1 MEIVL
6 LLVRIFL
13 AAIFMLAGIG
23 KLLDLEGSEKAVKDF
38 GVPDAAAKSFAV
50 GLPIA
55 EIIIALL
62 LLPNSTAWYGAIGGF
77 LLLLIFIGGM
87 LWQMAKGNAP
97 DCHCFGQIHSEP
109 VSAKSLIRN
118 AIFAILSFFLVL
130 QGRENQGLSLL
141 DSSDYTSEGNVMS
154 LILSFATVG
163 LLAAVVFYLK
173 KISEQQTQVI
183 RRIEVLELISHEGGR
198 EVERENLAN
207 PTDGLPIGAVAPGFE
222 LPDLN
227 GKIVEFEHL
236 LAQAKPMLLLFVSPN
251 CNPCAALLPEIER
264 WQEELKGKLSFVFIS
279 SGKAKENLDKF
290 AGETLKQILLQKERE
305 TAELFGAQWT
315 PTAVLINTDGRIASR
330 VAAGDKA
337 IRELVEKIKAEDLDK
352 ELMYVVNT
360 NGNGSSAKLGEHLP
374 EFSNI
379 DIFDKNI
386 TSKDLLGKKTLVTF
400 WSQTCPH
407 CVNML
412 EDLREWDKAKGAD
425 EPNLLMLSDG
435 TVESLQELEIN
446 SPIVLDKERKISK
459 ELGWSGTPSAVLL
472 DEEGI
477 IISETAIGASN
488 IWALLGKKK

>member
-1 MEIVL
+1 MEIIL
-6 LLVRIFL
+6 LLVRSFL

-23 KLLDLEGSEKAVKDF
+23 KLLDLEGSRKAVKDF
-38 GVPDAAAKSFAV
+38 GVPDAAAKSFAL

-62 LLPNSTAWYGAIGGF
+62 LLPVSTAWFGAIGGF

-141 DSSDYTSEGNVMS
+141 DSSNNNSEGNFMS
-154 LILSFATVG
+154 LILGFATVG

-198 EVERENLAN
+198 EVERENLAS
-207 PTDGLPIGAVAPGFE
+207 PTDGLPIGAVAPDFE

-251 CNPCAALLPEIER
+251 CNPCAALLPEIEA
-264 WQEELKGKLSFVFIS
+264 WQEELKEKLNFVFMS

-315 PTAVLINTDGRIASR
+315 PTAVLINTDGRIASQI
-330 VAAGDKA
+330 AAGDKA
-337 IRELVEKIKAEDLDK
+337 IRELVEKIKTEDLDK
-352 ELMYVVNT
+352 ELIYVVNG
-360 NGNGSSAKLGEHLP
+360 NGNKLGEHLP
-374 EFSNI
+374 EFSNT

-386 TSKDLLGKKTLVTF
+386 TSKDFLGRKTLVTF

-412 EDLREWDKAKGAD
+412 EDLRQWDKAKGAD

-435 TVESLQELEIN
+435 EAEAHRDLGIN
-446 SPIVLDKERKISK
+446 SPVVLDKERKISK
-459 ELGWSGTPSAVLL
+459 ELGWNGTPSAVLL
-472 DEEGI
+472 DEEGK

-488 IWALLGKKK
+488 IWALLGKRK

>member
-6 LLVRIFL
+6 LLIRLFL
-13 AAIFMLAGIG
+13 AAIFTLAGIG
-23 KLLDLEGSEKAVKDF
+23 KLLDLAGSEKAVKDF
-38 GVPDAAAKSFAV
+38 GVPDSVAKPFAL

-55 EIIIALL
+55 EIIISLL
-62 LLPNSTAWYGAIGGF
+62 LLSVSTSWLGAIGAF
-77 LLLLIFIGGM
+77 LLLLVFIGGM

-109 VSAKSLIRN
+109 VSVKSLIRN
-118 AIFAILSFFLVL
+118 AIFAILAFFLAL

-141 DSSDYTSEGNVMS
+141 DSSDFNSEGSFMS
-154 LILSFATVG
+154 LILGLATVG
-163 LLAAVVFYLK
+163 LLATVVFYLK

-207 PTDGLPIGAVAPGFE
+207 PTEGLPIGAIAPDFE
-222 LPDLN
+222 LPDIN

-236 LAQAKPMLLLFVSPN
+236 LAQAKPMLFLFVSPN
-251 CNPCAALLPEIER
+251 CNPCAALLPEIEI
-264 WQEELKGKLSFVFIS
+264 WQKELKGKLNFVFIS

-315 PTAVLINTDGRIASR
+315 PTAVLINTDGKVSSR

-337 IRELVEKIKAEDLDK
+337 IRELVEGIKLADLDK
-352 ELMYVVNT
+352 DLHYVVN
-360 NGNGSSAKLGEHLP
+360 GNGHKLGEHLP
-374 EFSNI
+374 EFSNP
-379 DIFDKNI
+379 DIFDKNV

-412 EDLREWDKAKGAD
+412 EDLREWDKSKGAN
-425 EPNLLMLSDG
+425 EPNLLVLSEG
-435 TVESLQELEIN
+435 EAESHQTMELK
-446 SPIVLDKERKISK
+446 SPIILDKERKISK
-459 ELGWSGTPSAVLL
+459 ELGWNGTPSAVLL
-472 DEEGI
+472 DEEGK
-477 IISETAIGASN
+477 IISETALGASN
-488 IWALLGKKK
+488 IWALLGKRK

>member
-1 MEIVL
+1 MEIIL
-6 LLVRIFL
+6 LLIRLFL

-38 GVPDAAAKSFAV
+38 GVPDAAAKSVAV

-62 LLPNSTAWYGAIGGF
+62 LLPISTAWFGAIGGF

-118 AIFAILSFFLVL
+118 ALFAILSFFLVL

-141 DSSDYTSEGNVMS
+141 DSSDYNSEGNFMS
-154 LILSFATVG
+154 LILGFATVG

-183 RRIEVLELISHEGGR
+183 RRIEILELISHEGGR
-198 EVERENLAN
+198 EVERENLAS
-207 PTDGLPIGAVAPGFE
+207 PTEGLPIGAVAPDFE

-227 GKIVEFEHL
+227 GKIVEFDHL

-251 CNPCAALLPEIER
+251 CNPCAALLPEIEA
-264 WQEELKGKLSFVFIS
+264 WQAELKGKLNFVFIS

-290 AGETLKQILLQKERE
+290 AGATLKQILLQKERE
-305 TAELFGAQWT
+305 TAEFFGAQWT

-330 VAAGDKA
+330 IAAGDKA

-352 ELMYVVNT
+352 ELVYVAGG
-360 NGNGSSAKLGEHLP
+360 NGNKLGEQLP
-374 EFSNI
+374 EFSNT

-412 EDLREWDKAKGAD
+412 EDLRQWDKVKGAD
-425 EPNLLMLSDG
+425 EPNLLLLSDG

-446 SPIVLDKERKISK
+446 SPVVVDKERKISK
-459 ELGWSGTPSAVLL
+459 ELGWNGTPSAVLL
-472 DEEGI
+472 DEEGK

>member
-1 MEIVL
+1 MEIL
-6 LLVRIFL
+6 LLLIRLFL

-38 GVPDAAAKSFAV
+38 GVSDSVAKPFAY

-55 EIIIALL
+55 EIVIALL
-62 LLPNSTAWYGAIGGF
+62 LLSVTTSWIGAIGGF
-77 LLLLIFIGGM
+77 LLLLTFIGGM
-87 LWQMAKGNAP
+87 IWQMAKGNAP

-118 AIFAILSFFLVL
+118 AIFAILAFFLVL

-141 DSSDYTSEGNVMS
+141 DSSDFNSEGSFMS
-154 LILSFATVG
+154 LILGLATVG
-163 LLAAVVFYLK
+163 LLATVVFYLK

-198 EVERENLAN
+198 EVERENLAD
-207 PTDGLPIGAVAPGFE
+207 PTEGLPIGAVVPDFE
-222 LPDLN
+222 LPDIN

-251 CNPCAALLPEIER
+251 CNPCAALLPEIEA
-264 WQEELKGKLSFVFIS
+264 WQEELKGKMNFVFIS

-290 AGETLKQILLQKERE
+290 AGKSLKQILLQKERE

-315 PTAVLINTDGRIASR
+315 PTAVLINTDGKIASR
-330 VAAGDKA
+330 IAAGDKA
-337 IRELVEKIKAEDLDK
+337 IRELVEGIKLANLDE
-352 ELMYVVNT
+352 ELHYVI
-360 NGNGSSAKLGEHLP
+360 NGNGHKLGAKLP
-374 EFSNI
+374 EFSNT

-386 TSKDLLGKKTLVTF
+386 SSKDLLGKKTLVTF

-412 EDLREWDKAKGAD
+412 EDLREWDKSKGAN
-425 EPNLLMLSDG
+425 EPNLLVLSEG
-435 TVESLQELEIN
+435 EAESHQTMELK
-446 SPIVLDKERKISK
+446 SPIVLDKERKISR
-459 ELGWSGTPSAVLL
+459 ELGWNGTPSAVLL
-472 DEEGI
+472 DEEGK
-477 IISETAIGASN
+477 IISETALGASN
-488 IWALLGKKK
+488 IWSLVGKRR

>member
-1 MEIVL
+1 
-6 LLVRIFL
+6 
-13 AAIFMLAGIG
+13 
-23 KLLDLEGSEKAVKDF
+23 
-38 GVPDAAAKSFAV
+38 
-50 GLPIA
+50 
-55 EIIIALL
+55 
-62 LLPNSTAWYGAIGGF
+62 
-77 LLLLIFIGGM
+77 
-87 LWQMAKGNAP
+87 
-97 DCHCFGQIHSEP
+97 
-109 VSAKSLIRN
+109 
-118 AIFAILSFFLVL
+118 L

-141 DSSDYTSEGNVMS
+141 DSSDYNSEGNIMS
-154 LILSFATVG
+154 LILGLATVG

-198 EVERENLAN
+198 EVERENLAS
-207 PTDGLPIGAVAPGFE
+207 PTEGLPIGAVAPDFE

-236 LAQAKPMLLLFVSPN
+236 LAQAKPLLFLFVSPN
-251 CNPCAALLPEIER
+251 CNPCAALLPEIEA
-264 WQEELKGKLSFVFIS
+264 WQEELKGKLNFIFIS

-352 ELMYVVNT
+352 ELVYVVNT

-374 EFSNI
+374 EFSNT
-379 DIFDKNI
+379 DVFDKNI

-412 EDLREWDKAKGAD
+412 EDLRQWDKAKGAD

-435 TVESLQELEIN
+435 TVESLRELEIN
-446 SPIVLDKERKISK
+446 SPVVLDKERKISK
-459 ELGWSGTPSAVLL
+459 ELGWNGTPSAVLL
-472 DEEGI
+472 DEEGK

-488 IWALLGKKK
+488 IWALLGKRK